1 MQRGVGNTCLK
12 AWEEILLSGKFETD
26 QESIDEAEHQGR
38 CPNAMSFSSKHL
50 LFAKDYF
57 AMFLTPS
64 RTFVHLTA
72 ITRLDSQDFFYKN
85 YIVPSVR
92 TSLRTS
98 GLHMKQYDKSKTC

>member
-1 MQRGVGNTCLK
+1 M
-12 AWEEILLSGKFETD
+12 LSGKYDTD
-26 QESIDEAEHQGR
+26 QESIDEAENTHK

-72 ITRLDSQDFFYKN
+72 ISRIESQDFFYKS

-92 TSLRTS
+92 SSLRSS
-98 GLHMKQYDKSKTC
+98 GLNMKPYDDAKAC